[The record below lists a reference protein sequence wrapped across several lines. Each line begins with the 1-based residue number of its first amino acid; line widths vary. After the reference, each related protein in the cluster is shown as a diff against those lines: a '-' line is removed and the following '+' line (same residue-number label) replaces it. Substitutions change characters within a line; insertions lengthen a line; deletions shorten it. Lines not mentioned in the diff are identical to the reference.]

1 MKPFEGI
8 RVLDLTHVLAG
19 PFCTFQLAALGADVI
34 KIEDPK
40 NPDMT
45 RDESVLPELSDA
57 QYGTYFMAQNAG
69 KRSLALNLKSRAG
82 REVMRRLIASADVLV
97 QNYAGDAL
105 EKLGFGYENARTIN
119 PKLIYCSLTGFGRTG
134 PKANDPAYDVVIQ
147 AFSGLMA
154 ANVPG
159 EAGPTRVG
167 PPMVDYGTGAQ
178 AALAVSAA
186 LFQRQKTGIGQMI
199 DVSMLDAAMML
210 MSASVTDTIT
220 TGKPP
225 QPHGNVHP
233 SYAGYRT
240 YNTMDGLL
248 MVGAWTNRQLSSL
261 MKVLG
266 EVQISQEIL
275 ITKRCDIALELEKH
289 TRLIEKHLCAKTADN
304 WETVLNKA
312 HVPAARVRTLDE
324 ALDHAQI
331 KSRQLLQ
338 TNPEMRLKGV
348 PSKLPVSAF
357 SYQHG
362 SPSIERPPPALGE
375 HTDEILCGIGYSEE
389 EIAKLR
395 ATKVV

>member
-1 MKPFEGI
+1 
-8 RVLDLTHVLAG
+8 
-19 PFCTFQLAALGADVI
+19 
-34 KIEDPK
+34 
-40 NPDMT
+40 
-45 RDESVLPELSDA
+45 
-57 QYGTYFMAQNAG
+57 
-69 KRSLALNLKSRAG
+69 
-82 REVMRRLIASADVLV
+82 
-97 QNYAGDAL
+97 
-105 EKLGFGYENARTIN
+105 
-119 PKLIYCSLTGFGRTG
+119 
-134 PKANDPAYDVVIQ
+134 
-147 AFSGLMA
+147 
-154 ANVPG
+154 
-159 EAGPTRVG
+159 
-167 PPMVDYGTGAQ
+167 
-178 AALAVSAA
+178 
-186 LFQRQKTGIGQMI
+186 MI